1 MTLSL
6 PISPSRRDLART
18 EPLQS
23 QSIMAF
29 ISPLPA
35 RAALARRPAALS
47 SRRPS
52 LYVAPSRGTVRM
64 TATQLTQYDSL
75 QAVTTIVEDTGE
87 IEKIR
92 EHRPHSATTNPSLV
106 AAAAKKPEYAHLLDE
121 AVAYGKKSGLQGKER
136 LSLVRDKLFTLFGAE
151 ILKYVPGDV
160 STEVDAR
167 LSFDADAQV
176 ETALRL
182 IKMYEEVGVSKDRV
196 LIKLA
201 TTWEGVEACRVLE
214 KQGIKTNMTL
224 LFSLA
229 QAVAAA
235 EAGAYLISPFVGR
248 ILDWYKKNEGVES
261 YPAPEDPGVKSVQDI
276 YNYYKCV
283 GYDTIVMGASFRNKG
298 EILELAGCDRLT
310 IAPKFIADLK
320 DTEEPIERKLSPPGL
335 ETCAPVQKIDMD
347 EKTFRWM
354 MNEDPMATE
363 KLAHGIRGFAADLEK
378 LDAQLDA
385 MLDV

>member
-1 MTLSL
+1 
-6 PISPSRRDLART
+6 
-18 EPLQS
+18 
-23 QSIMAF
+23 
-29 ISPLPA
+29 
-35 RAALARRPAALS
+35 
-47 SRRPS
+47 
-52 LYVAPSRGTVRM
+52 M

-75 QAVTTIVEDTGE
+75 QAMTTIVEDTGE

-106 AAAAKKPEYAHLLDE
+106 AAAATKPEYAHLLEE
-121 AVAYGKKSGLQGKER
+121 AVIYGKKSGLQGKER

-151 ILKYVPGDV
+151 ILKYVPGDI

-167 LSFDADAQV
+167 LSFDVEAQV
-176 ETALRL
+176 KTADRI
-182 IKMYEEVGVSKDRV
+182 IKMYEEVGVGRERV

-201 TTWEGVEACRVLE
+201 TTWEGVEACRVLQA
-214 KQGIKTNMTL
+214 KGIKTNMTL

-235 EAGAYLISPFVGR
+235 DAGAFLISPFVGR
-248 ILDWYKKNEGVES
+248 ILDWFKKNDGVDG
-261 YPAPEDPGVKSVQDI
+261 YPAAEDPGVKSVKAI
-276 YNYYKCV
+276 YNYYRCV

-310 IAPKFIADLK
+310 IAPKYIADLK
-320 DTEEPIERKLSPPGL
+320 TTEEPIERKLSPPGD
-335 ETCAPVQKIDMD
+335 EACAPVEKIAMD

-354 MNEDPMATE
+354 MNQDPMATE
-363 KLAHGIRGFAADLEK
+363 KLAQGIRGFSADLEK
-378 LDAQLDA
+378 LDKQLGA